1 MEYEAVVQS
10 ALEEI
15 DRRIKGDIY
24 VEDLARAAH
33 YSTHHFRRVFMRV
46 AGTPVMSYIPRRKL
60 EYALYELSKGRRI
73 LEVAVEYGFETH
85 AGFTRAFKRAFG
97 SPPSLYCL
105 HVPACPPERA
115 AVYSVR
121 LKQEAMN
128 MQVQIKEIQPFD
140 IVGYASRHRLPA

>member
-1 MEYEAVVQS
+1 MSCQ
-10 ALEEI
+10 
-15 DRRIKGDIY
+15 
-24 VEDLARAAH
+24 RAGG
-33 YSTHHFRRVFMRV
+33 S
-46 AGTPVMSYIPRRKL
+46 
-60 EYALYELSKGRRI
+60 

-140 IVGYASRHRLPA
+140 IVGYAIAPPAAGRREHFRHPGLLGEDQSGIRGGAYHAARHLPAVAPLRGRGLF